1 MVGINGGEFIV
12 LAIIVFVVIGP
23 ERMPEYAQT
32 LKDLIKNLRRNAM
45 DAKDGI
51 KESLG
56 PELSEVNWRAYDPR
70 QYDPRR
76 IVREALMEDD
86 EEQRQQ
92 AAGDQRAGMPPQ
104 QPPDAAR
111 HAAAPASGCPP
122 RAARMMAGSVIA
134 SPASSATTRPW

>member
-23 ERMPEYAQT
+23 ERMPEYTQT

-92 AAGDQRAGMPPQ
+92 AA
-104 QPPDAAR
+104 
-111 HAAAPASGCPP
+111 
-122 RAARMMAGSVIA
+122 
-134 SPASSATTRPW
+134 ATTRLAAGELAPYDTEAT